1 MKLKMQAM
9 DGPVI
14 IESSDVT
21 QFLPLTM
28 KVAGNS
34 PLLSTLLTG
43 EESPRG

>member
-21 QFLPLTM
+21 QFYPDHESGGELTA
-28 KVAGNS
+28 VEYLAD
-34 PLLSTLLTG
+34 G